1 MAAST
6 VVIDQVPPLRRQ
18 EAATRAAEENQRF
31 VNCVRALDRAD
42 WDRPTDCPSWP
53 VRDVAAHVLGMW
65 ELTSSVREFVHVQR
79 GGHRAARGR
88 PLIDG
93 MTEVQVTDRA
103 HLTPAQL
110 VERLATM
117 APRSARSRHRLPAP
131 LRRLP
136 VKQEFD
142 GTTETWRL
150 GYLFDVIHTRDAW
163 MHRVDIARASGQPL
177 VLTADHD
184 GRIVADVAAE
194 WARRHGQPFRL
205 QLDGPAGG
213 RYAAGDG
220 GEEISLDAVEFCRIL
235 SGRGAGTGLL
245 TQQVPF

>member
-18 EAATRAAEENQRF
+18 EAAILAAEENQRF
-31 VNCVRALDRAD
+31 VDCVRALGPAD
-42 WDRPTDCPSWP
+42 WDRPTDCPTWP

-65 ELTSSVREFVHVQR
+65 EFTSSAREFVHVQLGAR
-79 GGHRAARGR
+79 KAARGR
-88 PLIDG
+88 PVIDG
-93 MTEVQVTDRA
+93 MTEVQVSDRA
-103 HLTPAQL
+103 HLTPTQL

-117 APRSARSRHRLPAP
+117 APRGARSRRRLPAP

-136 VKQEFD
+136 IKLEFD
-142 GTTETWRL
+142 GTTEPSRL
-150 GYLFDVIHTRDAW
+150 GHLFDVILTRDAW

-177 VLTADHD
+177 ILTADHD
-184 GRIVADVAAE
+184 GRIVADVTAE

-205 QLDGPAGG
+205 RLDGPAGG
-213 RYAAGDG
+213 RYTAGDG

-235 SGRGAGTGLL
+235 SGRDAGTGLL